1 MKAGAKLESATT
13 DAVRPQAELLKPYL
27 VLRHAH
33 STIAAKSRL
42 DPRRLV
48 THPRR
53 TSLQHFAKAIS
64 RDKTVI
70 KTALVAMTIVGCDC
84 DARLCE
90 YIGETPAKW
99 STIAD
104 CEAAMKSQMLHERN
118 FNYPLVSGIC
128 RTTQMPSSQ
137 LAATASQ
144 PELTTA
150 TRAATDPLPEE
161 LSDRPS
167 IAVGSQ
173 ATATETEAATPAA
186 YESVVDG
193 GRSVLY
199 RTNNGYALVKTD
211 LGRAASATIGMAKRS
226 ATWLAAKMPAGL

>member
-1 MKAGAKLESATT
+1 
-13 DAVRPQAELLKPYL
+13 
-27 VLRHAH
+27 
-33 STIAAKSRL
+33 
-42 DPRRLV
+42 
-48 THPRR
+48 
-53 TSLQHFAKAIS
+53 
-64 RDKTVI
+64 VI

-128 RTTQMPSSQ
+128 RTTQTPTSQ

-144 PELTTA
+144 PE

-173 ATATETEAATPAA
+173 ATATKTETAMPVA
-186 YESVVDG
+186 YESVIDG

-199 RTNNGYALVKTD
+199 RTKNGYAVVKTD

-226 ATWLAAKMPAGL
+226 ANWLVAKMPDGL

>member
-1 MKAGAKLESATT
+1 
-13 DAVRPQAELLKPYL
+13 
-27 VLRHAH
+27 
-33 STIAAKSRL
+33 
-42 DPRRLV
+42 
-48 THPRR
+48 
-53 TSLQHFAKAIS
+53 
-64 RDKTVI
+64 VI

-128 RTTQMPSSQ
+128 RTTHTPSSQ
-137 LAATASQ
+137 LAATASR

-150 TRAATDPLPEE
+150 AQTATDPLPSE
-161 LSDRPS
+161 LSHQPS
-167 IAVGSQ
+167 VAVGSQ
-173 ATATETEAATPAA
+173 ATATETDAARPVAFEAA
-186 YESVVDG
+186 VDG

-199 RTNNGYALVKTD
+199 RTKNGYALVKTD

-226 ATWLAAKMPAGL
+226 ASWLAANMPGGL